1 MWVSMHWRVK
11 PVCAGRKLVMIAA
24 LPPSPV
30 GHSTILNQTLTVPPC
45 EPHDSGMVIQA
56 CDWFPSSIHCSIAAL
71 VWITVFIITLPIL
84 LVAHWLRRSFLLNN
98 NTVYGLIISFW
109 RLFIGYLKKS
119 VHKHFYGLKLLPEL
133 PAILQIWFYWKAS
146 VLAPK
151 VIDSR
156 LIIRLESM
164 TFGAKCVAFH
174 LNHICN
180 MAGNSGNNFSP

>member
-1 MWVSMHWRVK
+1 MRTARSLTTHIWGVPARGGGLLEGCLPRGVYHMTYPIMYLML
-11 PVCAGRKLVMIAA
+11 PVCCPVTNWDW
-24 LPPSPV
+24 SPV
-30 GHSTILNQTLTVPPC
+30 QLLI
-45 EPHDSGMVIQA
+45 M
-56 CDWFPSSIHCSIAAL
+56 
-71 VWITVFIITLPIL
+71 FIITLPIL
-84 LVAHWLRRSFLLNN
+84 LVAHWFRRSFLLDN

-109 RLFIGYLKKS
+109 RLFIGYFKKS

-156 LIIRLESM
+156 LIISLESM
-164 TFGAKCVAFH
+164 TFGAKYVAFQ